1 MGAQSCCPMDLELFH
16 FINSQVANP
25 SLDVPMAA
33 LSSWA
38 VWWPFAIVV
47 GLACVL
53 FGGFRARA
61 MVVAAGLSVAF
72 CDGVVCRN
80 LKKLADRPRPHETLS
95 GIRTID
101 LSKATPRVLA
111 IFLPLREKISKVET
125 PSTGGR
131 SFPSSHA
138 ANCFALATV
147 VFLFH
152 RRWGWLAF
160 VPAALVAMSRLYVGV
175 HWPTDVLAGILLGL
189 LCAVA
194 VTYSLHFL
202 WRRFAPQLAPAFQ
215 KSHPDFL
222 S

>member
-1 MGAQSCCPMDLELFH
+1 
-16 FINSQVANP
+16 
-25 SLDVPMAA
+25 MAA

-53 FGGFRARA
+53 FGGFRARSL
-61 MVVAAGLSVAF
+61 VVAAGLSVAF

-80 LKKLADRPRPHETLS
+80 LKKLADRPRPHETQS

-125 PSTGGR
+125 PPTGGR

-147 VFLFH
+147 VFLFN

-160 VPAALVAMSRLYVGV
+160 TPAALVAMSRLYVGV
-175 HWPTDVLAGILLGL
+175 HWPTDVLAGILLGI

-202 WRRFAPQLAPAFQ
+202 WRRFAPQFVPAFQ